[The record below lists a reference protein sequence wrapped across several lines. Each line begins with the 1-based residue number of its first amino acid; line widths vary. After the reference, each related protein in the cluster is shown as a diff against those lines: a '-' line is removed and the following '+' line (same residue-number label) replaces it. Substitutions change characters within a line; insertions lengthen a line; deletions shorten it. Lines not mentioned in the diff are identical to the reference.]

1 MASERERQ
9 EVDSFERAKLLL
21 LGAVDTVFQIANNKR
36 TQDSP
41 SQSSAAQPVLV
52 RASTP
57 RFAIRSPEGA
67 QSFTSNTSIGATHTL
82 PLTGC
87 CISAD
92 QPASMD
98 LVGSAV
104 HQGQGSTGTV
114 SHPTAFTGAPVNNG
128 ARPFVAVTHNACTS
142 SRSTDLGSV
151 GLNEH
156 RRLFKLQPSKATK
169 RRKGSAPPNPKR
181 GKRGPSTWKKE
192 SICLSSCDQCSIPTT
207 EERME
212 LACMGLRLKEL
223 QFDVD
228 GGPVHIHEVILEK
241 YPQLEA
247 SGGYSL
253 LRLAENSPK
262 LVEIET
268 PDGGLTVP
276 YLKDI
281 VRQAKLY
288 IRPLQCEILSDD
300 IKPTITQVG
309 NHCVR
314 FSSQTL
320 AFQ

>member
-9 EVDSFERAKLLL
+9 EVDSFERAKQLL
-21 LGAVDTVFQIANNKR
+21 LGAVDTVFQIANNMR

-41 SQSSAAQPVLV
+41 SQSSAAQPVPV

-87 CISAD
+87 CLSAD

-104 HQGQGSTGTV
+104 QQRQGSTGTV
-114 SHPTAFTGAPVNNG
+114 SRPTALTVVP
-128 ARPFVAVTHNACTS
+128 ARPFVAVTHNAWTS

-156 RRLFKLQPSKATK
+156 RRLFKFQPSKATK

-212 LACMGLRLKEL
+212 LACMGLGLKEL

-253 LRLAENSPK
+253 LRLAENSRK
-262 LVEIET
+262 LVVIET

-300 IKPTITQVG
+300 VKPTITQVG